1 MTLALPTRPWTG
13 TVRREVLPN
22 GLTLLVQRD
31 DSAPAVAVVTYVRA
45 GFFDEPDRWV
55 GISHVLEHMFFKGTP
70 SRGVGQ
76 IARETKSAGGYL
88 NASTSYDRTS
98 YFVVLPSSALPAAID
113 IQADALRNS
122 TIDAGELARELQVI
136 IQEANRKLDTPDAVA
151 YETLHELMFDRHRM
165 RRWRIGTAEQLA
177 GYTRDDVNGYYRSR
191 YVPGRTIVSV
201 VGAVD
206 EDETLALLRK
216 TYDDWAP
223 GDGAHDPSPAEP
235 FLEEVRART
244 LRGDVS
250 RAELVLGWRTVD
262 PLHED
267 SVPLDLAAAVLS
279 SGRGSWLYRAL
290 REPGIVTGVSASNY
304 APTELGVFSIGAD
317 LDPARIDEALDG
329 IAGAVARLSLLGPS
343 AEDMQRARTLLQA
356 RWARQMESMEGRAS
370 ALASSEALGRLDLLD
385 EEYERLGT
393 VTADEV
399 RAVAARYLTPH
410 SVRAVAYLPEG
421 EVADLTSERLA
432 AAFAVTPLTMAAS
445 PVTPVLEAPSPRPVE
460 GRVTASVLH
469 VALPGVDLLVRR
481 KAGVPTVSLGYY
493 VPRIAQEPAEL
504 AGVGALAIRASVRG
518 AGSMDAAALAFA
530 AEGLGGT
537 LGTSAGID
545 WCGLGIPV
553 LSENLVPAATLLRL
567 AALEPLLSDS
577 ALATERQLL
586 LEEARQ
592 VPDDMFRFPFQM
604 ALGAAFGDRGYGLPM
619 GGTIDTLPNITPDAA
634 REWHRTQFANVRGT
648 VVVIGDLDPE
658 AAAAELAGVFGDLP
672 PADMPPSRLPQRVAP
687 AADDWQRVVTR
698 TKAQSAFAMVFPGPD
713 RRNPARHAAEVWS
726 AVASGLGGRLFDALR
741 DKRSL
746 AYTVIGASWARRDAG
761 AMLTYIAT
769 APEREE
775 EARSAMLVELERF
788 ASDRVSADELNLGVN
803 YLAGQAEVRRQSASS
818 VASEIIDAWLGGGNL
833 EELEDP
839 GAPYRAVT
847 AEEVRTVVAESFSA
861 KRAEGVVR
869 GVKKD

>member
-1 MTLALPTRPWTG
+1 MTTLSPSHPWTG
-13 TVRREVLPN
+13 SVRREVLPN

-31 DSAPAVAVVTYVRA
+31 DSAPAVAVVTHVRA

-70 SRGVGQ
+70 RRGVGQ
-76 IARETKSAGGYL
+76 IARETKAAGGYL

-98 YFVVLPSSALPAAID
+98 YFVVLPSSALPEAID
-113 IQADALRNS
+113 IQADALRHS
-122 TIDAGELARELQVI
+122 AIDAGELARELQVI
-136 IQEANRKLDTPDAVA
+136 IQEANRKFDTPDAVA
-151 YETLHELMFDRHRM
+151 YETLHELMFDRHRI

-191 YVPGRTIVSV
+191 YVPGRTIVAV

-216 TYDDWAP
+216 TYEDWSP
-223 GDGAHDPSPAEP
+223 VDGAHDPSPAEP
-235 FLEEVRART
+235 VREEVRART

-250 RAELVLGWRTVD
+250 RAELVLGWRTVE

-267 SVPLDLAAAVLS
+267 SVALDLAAAVLS
-279 SGRGSWLYRAL
+279 SGRGSWLYRTL

-304 APTELGVFSIGAD
+304 APSELGVFTIGAD
-317 LDPARIDEALDG
+317 LDPSRLDDVLSG

-343 AEDMQRARTLLQA
+343 EEDMQRARTLLQA

-370 ALASSEALGRLDLLD
+370 ALASSEALGRLELLD

-393 VTADEV
+393 VKADEV
-399 RAVAARYLTPH
+399 RTVAARYLTPG
-410 SVRAVAYLPEG
+410 SVSGVAYLPEG
-421 EVADLTSERLA
+421 EGADLDTMRLA
-432 AAFAVTPLTMAAS
+432 GAFAVSPLTMA
-445 PVTPVLEAPSPRPVE
+445 PSPAAAPMVTTTSRPVR

-469 VALPGVDLLVRR
+469 VPLPAVDLLVRR
-481 KAGVPTVSLGYY
+481 KTGVPTISLGYY
-493 VPRIAQEPAEL
+493 VPRVAQEPAEL

-553 LSENLVPAATLLRL
+553 LSENMIPAAALLRL
-567 AALEPLLSDS
+567 VALEPLLSDT
-577 ALATERQLL
+577 AVATEWQLL

-592 VPDDMFRFPFQM
+592 VPDDMFRFPFQL

-619 GGTIDTLPNITPDAA
+619 GGTIETLPRITPEAV
-634 REWHRTQFANVRGT
+634 RSWHQTQFAQVRGT
-648 VVVIGDLDPE
+648 VVVVGDLDPD

-672 PADMPPSRLPQRVAP
+672 PAGSPPARLPQRVAP
-687 AADDWQRVVTR
+687 AADDWQRVVSR

-741 DKRSL
+741 DMRAL

-769 APEREE
+769 APERED
-775 EARSAMLVELERF
+775 EARSAMLEELEKF
-788 ASDRVSADELNLGVN
+788 ASDRVSPEELHLGVS

-847 AEEVRTVVAESFSA
+847 ADDVRAAAAASFSVS
-861 KRAEGVVR
+861 RAEGVIR
-869 GVKKD
+869 GVKKE